1 MLHNVTIYSIHGSYG
16 FCFLLRASFRGRVK
30 LCQAGGALSH
40 REIYAARRQRVVGM
54 QRDSFITMVTN
65 PHELGYNYGY
75 LSTYTIHIYISG
87 TAFPSS
93 KIRMIPAMIP
103 AVLYIAVREMLQKE
117 HLCFVMFGFWLE
129 ALLMIFCWRLPAIRL
144 RADVAATNGTMST
157 GSPTGIRK
165 SRAGCATCYE

>member
-1 MLHNVTIYSIHGSYG
+1 MVIYT
-16 FCFLLRASFRGRVK
+16 LT
-30 LCQAGGALSH
+30 LCVY
-40 REIYAARRQRVVGM
+40 IYIYIFT
-54 QRDSFITMVTN
+54 SW
-65 PHELGYNYGY
+65 PH
-75 LSTYTIHIYISG
+75 THIYICG

-93 KIRMIPAMIP
+93 KIGMIPAMIP

-117 HLCFVMFGFWLE
+117 HLCFVMVGFWLE